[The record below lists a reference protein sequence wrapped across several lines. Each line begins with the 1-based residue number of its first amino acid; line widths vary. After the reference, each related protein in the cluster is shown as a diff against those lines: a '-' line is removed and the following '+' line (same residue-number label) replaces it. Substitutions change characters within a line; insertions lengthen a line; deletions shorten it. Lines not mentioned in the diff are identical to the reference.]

1 MIKKLFSKKATPV
14 NFIKELYEKNIN
26 ERTLESMLKDNNF
39 DIDHQD
45 ENGNSF
51 LHLCILNNKFQ
62 SAKWLIEKS
71 GINLLSQNNKQ
82 QDTLELAVEKNN
94 YRIVDLL
101 LKTDKLNINELDS
114 DQRSLLQNAVI
125 SGNKES
131 ALKLI
136 QNNIDVNNIDNNKR
150 NVIFDAISYG
160 DDDFTDKVLEIEN
173 LELNNIDIKGETIL
187 HKQTTLENEELCIKL
202 LKKGA
207 DPTICDAYGNNFLYH
222 CATQGMEGSKL
233 LDIALE
239 HGCNINAKVK
249 NNNSV
254 LMETL
259 KVFYKIS
266 PNEKGRRNSLLKMAE
281 NLVLKGIDIDAVND
295 DGESGLFDAIRNNS
309 YDICAFFL
317 NQTSQVNIQNNALE
331 TPLSIAVLGGIEY
344 LDIILLLLNHGA
356 DARIKDEKG
365 RSLLE
370 LLNDLIIYSRGHFE
384 INDEALKELASQEK
398 QYLIILKEILQNSK
412 YDLNILTTKGQPLFF
427 KAILDGDDA
436 LFSLYLNNKFDINQ
450 LDSNNLNIF
459 YVYIFTVFSV
469 NEYFDTFKGIIISM
483 IRNGANINLADGDGK
498 TIFSK
503 VINNK
508 TNIKLY
514 NDMLEVCKFNYLAKD
529 KQGRT
534 LMHHAILSKH
544 TNLVKIIYVRNSDVI
559 NVPDAFGIL
568 PITYAALT
576 KDFEMVKLLLN
587 YGNVFIR
594 SSKKMIPAVKA
605 KFAPMVNDI
614 DILKLKTNDED
625 LLRKINILILQIK
638 QDFKVEE

>member
-370 LLNDLIIYSRGHFE
+370 LLNDLIIYSRGDFE
-384 INDEALKELASQEK
+384 INDEALKELVSQEK

>member
-101 LKTDKLNINELDS
+101 LKTNKLNINELDS

-131 ALKLI
+131 ALKLL

-259 KVFYKIS
+259 KIFYKIS

>member
-101 LKTDKLNINELDS
+101 LKTNKLNINELDS